1 MDLSNIVRSD
11 AKLDTRQKASI
22 ALRLSAP
29 AMMAQISSIAM
40 QYIDAAMVGR
50 LGADASASIGLVA
63 AIVWLMGGVTFAVAY
78 GFSVQ
83 VAQGL
88 GAGEEE
94 HVRNIVLQGLVTL
107 LLFSAAIGL
116 VGAALAGRIPYW
128 LGGDA
133 SMAEDAGSYLRTYSL
148 FMPAAQLMYYGSA
161 VLQASGDTKTAGILE
176 VLMCVED
183 VIFNALLIFPVEGEP
198 YLPLGIGDGLG
209 VTGAALGTCL
219 SNLLTGLVMLYFI
232 GVRSKALHFRRSD
245 KYRLKKE
252 IAWKAWEIGGP
263 MAFESAALSGAQVV
277 STAIVAPLGSVA
289 VAAHSFAITAEA
301 ICYMPGYGLEGSA
314 TTLVGQSIGAGKK
327 KLAKSF
333 GWITIALG
341 IGIMGLAGLVMYFLC
356 PYVFAFLTPVKEVAA
371 LGVRVLRIEL
381 LAEPL
386 FGASIVCAGA
396 LRGAGDTMIPAI
408 MNLCSVWGVRLTLAA
423 FLVRGFGLEGV
434 WIAMAIELSFRG
446 IIFLIHFVRSRYLRE
461 A

>member
-1 MDLSNIVRSD
+1 
-11 AKLDTRQKASI
+11 
-22 ALRLSAP
+22 
-29 AMMAQISSIAM
+29 
-40 QYIDAAMVGR
+40 
-50 LGADASASIGLVA
+50 
-63 AIVWLMGGVTFAVAY
+63 
-78 GFSVQ
+78 
-83 VAQGL
+83 
-88 GAGEEE
+88 
-94 HVRNIVLQGLVTL
+94 
-107 LLFSAAIGL
+107 
-116 VGAALAGRIPYW
+116 
-128 LGGDA
+128 
-133 SMAEDAGSYLRTYSL
+133 
-148 FMPAAQLMYYGSA
+148 
-161 VLQASGDTKTAGILE
+161 
-176 VLMCVED
+176 MCVED

-198 YLPLGIGDGLG
+198 YLPLGIGAGLG

-356 PYVFAFLTPVKEVAA
+356 PYVFAF
-371 LGVRVLRIEL
+371 R
-381 LAEPL
+381 
-386 FGASIVCAGA
+386 
-396 LRGAGDTMIPAI
+396 
-408 MNLCSVWGVRLTLAA
+408 
-423 FLVRGFGLEGV
+423 
-434 WIAMAIELSFRG
+434 
-446 IIFLIHFVRSRYLRE
+446 
-461 A
+461 